1 VIPVT
6 RPFLPPRAEYE
17 ALLDG
22 IWDRVWLTNNGPL
35 VHQFQAQVA
44 QRLGLVQPLYV
55 ASGTMALQLAMKALG
70 LEGDV
75 VTTPFSYVATTSALV
90 WEGCTPVFADIE
102 RDTFTVDPA
111 AVDAAITHRTSGIV
125 ATHVF
130 GTACDIDALDAIGR
144 ARGIPVLYDAA
155 HSFATTYRGCSVLS
169 YGDASACSLH
179 ATKVFHTVEGG
190 LLVTRDESAR
200 DAAERMRNFGHVDY
214 TTFDGVG
221 INAKA
226 SELHAAMGLCNLGHL
241 DELLARRRAIHD
253 RYHAGLADLIAD
265 GRVVPQAG
273 RAEAVPNHSY
283 VPLLFEDAERRQ
295 HVHDAL
301 VARDIH
307 PRQYFSPGLHE
318 LNYVGPP
325 QNLPVVE
332 DVAARIL
339 CLPTYHDMTDQ
350 QVDEVVSVIVD
361 AHQGPL

>member
-1 VIPVT
+1 MIPVT
-6 RPFLPPRAEYE
+6 RPFLPPREEYE

-22 IWDRVWLTNNGPL
+22 IWDRIWLTNNGPL
-35 VHQFQAQVA
+35 VHQFEEQVA
-44 QRLGLVQPLYV
+44 ARLELARPLYV
-55 ASGTMALQLAMKALG
+55 ASGTLALQLAMKALG
-70 LEGDV
+70 LDGDV

-102 RDTFTVDPA
+102 PGTFTIDPA
-111 AVDAAITHRTSGIV
+111 AVDAAITGRTSGIV

-130 GTACDIDALDAIGR
+130 GTPCDIDALDAIGR
-144 ARGIPVLYDAA
+144 VRGIPVLYDAA

-190 LLVTRDESAR
+190 LLVTRDEVAR
-200 DAAERMRNFGHVDY
+200 EAAERMRNFGHVDY

-241 DELLARRRAIHD
+241 DELLARRRAIYE
-253 RYHAGLADLIAD
+253 RYHEGLADLIEE
-265 GRVVPQAG
+265 GRVVPQSG

-283 VPLLFEDAERRQ
+283 VPMLFEDAGRRER
-295 HVHDAL
+295 VHEEL
-301 VARDIH
+301 EARDIH
-307 PRQYFSPGLHE
+307 PRRYFSPALHE
-318 LNYVGPP
+318 LNYLGPP
-325 QNLPVVE
+325 PSLPVVE

-339 CLPTYHDMTDQ
+339 CLPTYHDMTDE
-350 QVDEVVSVIVD
+350 QVDEIVSVIVA
-361 AHQGPL
+361 AHRS